1 MNVPVIMGLTE
12 LKETDRVLQEILQP
26 WAEDL
31 GKYSESVER
40 EIHWTA
46 LPALTVAINRHFTNY
61 GQRGG
66 CLAAIF
72 SLLFVAD
79 YIGCQVKDD
88 EEGQEYNRDLQFAIL
103 IADLI
108 FGQAVKLLS
117 SINGHGL
124 LGILTDMMCIINEG
138 HVMRRISNGEDDQE
152 ILAREK
158 ASFYKYSFLAAA
170 KANGCG
176 ALECKF
182 YEDLGYDVGMAI
194 TLYDSGMK
202 AAGLA
207 FLERVKSLLAGY
219 RSCNNENSPLP
230 WLLDE
235 ILGRLKYDRAVAAI

>member
-12 LKETDRVLQEILQP
+12 LEETGQLLKEILQP
-26 WAEDL
+26 WAGDL
-31 GKYSESVER
+31 EKYSEPVER

-46 LPALTVAINRHFTNY
+46 LPALTVAINRHFAGHN
-61 GQRGG
+61 QRGSY
-66 CLAAIF
+66 LAAIF
-72 SLLFVAD
+72 SLLFMAD

-138 HVMRRISNGEDDQE
+138 HVMRRLSVGGNDQE

-170 KANGCG
+170 RASGCG

-182 YEDLGYDVGMAI
+182 YEDLGYDAGMAV

-202 AAGLA
+202 TAGLA

-219 RSCNNENSPLP
+219 KSYNNENSPLP

-235 ILGRLKYDRAVAAI
+235 ILGRLEFDRAAAAI